1 VSAVLGGLW
10 SVESS
15 FARLTALAG
24 DTVRI
29 LPGFRP
35 ETALVE
41 ATRTSLVLGA
51 MSGFLLPGTS
61 PARFLVG
68 LRRLPPAPPDTFA
81 RAAQAVL
88 NALNGPPEKDL
99 AALQALGESDQPLVA
114 GMASQ
119 LGSFAWEGAGDLDGA
134 LAAARRSL
142 AAFERR
148 GSAWLRTAAH
158 AQVGELCL
166 QVGEAGSGDEALRHL
181 SAALSVAE
189 AFGAWSTANRVRE
202 AIVGANVLRG
212 AYDEAERELK
222 LTTPHG
228 ADESWEMSMFDT
240 TMHAEIALGRGDVDT
255 GLHLWRTAATT
266 LRDTR
271 RPGPGGD
278 VSRLDPWALQV
289 QATAVVAHAHHGRL
303 CLVAEITG
311 ALPAALSALT
321 ADPGPPPGTLAASY
335 DLATCGSLLLALAM
349 TDIDRGQHAGGS
361 GFARSGARM
370 IALAGRTGGRRA
382 VVRRGRVV
390 VRGPGPGGPA
400 RRRPRGAAGAGQR
413 QWLRFGRDRA
423 CGIDDRLA

>member
-1 VSAVLGGLW
+1 
-10 SVESS
+10 
-15 FARLTALAG
+15 
-24 DTVRI
+24 
-29 LPGFRP
+29 
-35 ETALVE
+35 
-41 ATRTSLVLGA
+41 
-51 MSGFLLPGTS
+51 
-61 PARFLVG
+61 VG

-88 NALNGPPEKDL
+88 NALNGPPEADL

-119 LGSFAWEGAGDLDGA
+119 LASYALEEAGDLDGA

-158 AQVGELCL
+158 ARIGELCL
-166 QVGEAGSGDEALRHL
+166 QVGEADSGDEALRHL

-202 AIVGANVLRG
+202 AIVGANLLRG

-228 ADESWEMSMFDT
+228 ADESWEMPMFDT
-240 TMHAEIALGRGDVDT
+240 TMHAAIALGRGEIDT
-255 GLHLWRTAATT
+255 GLRLWRTAATT
-266 LRDTR
+266 LRDTQ

-303 CLVAEITG
+303 GLVAEITG
-311 ALPAALSALT
+311 ALPAVLSALT
-321 ADPGPPPGTLAASY
+321 ADPRPPRGTLAASY
-335 DLATCGSLLLALAM
+335 DLATCGFPPA
-349 TDIDRGQHAGGS
+349 
-361 GFARSGARM
+361 
-370 IALAGRTGGRRA
+370 
-382 VVRRGRVV
+382 
-390 VRGPGPGGPA
+390 GPGHDRHRPGPA
-400 RRRPRGAAGAGQR
+400 RRG
-413 QWLRFGRDRA
+413 LRLCEVGSADDRA
-423 CGIDDRLA
+423 GRSLRPGLRRQIVRRSCGGRWSWRARRRRRGCRGTRRGRSRCWCRPAAERAGRGSC